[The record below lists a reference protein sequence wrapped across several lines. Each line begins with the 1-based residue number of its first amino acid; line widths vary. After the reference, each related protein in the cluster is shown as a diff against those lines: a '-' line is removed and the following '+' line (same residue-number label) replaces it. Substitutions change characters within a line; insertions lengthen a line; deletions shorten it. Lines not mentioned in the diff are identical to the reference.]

1 MCAGRVD
8 FAWLE
13 EGQGPLLL
21 LLHGFPD
28 SAHTW
33 DGVRPRLAS
42 LGYRVVSPN
51 LPGYAPTERP
61 ANYRYS
67 TVEVAKDLL
76 ALGLALS
83 DGPFVLVAQ
92 DWGCEVAYAMCTL
105 FPEHIERFVAISL
118 PHRAAY
124 ELSLEVA
131 WTARHSPYFKFWP
144 WAAARVRRDDF
155 AYLDELVQRWSPEED
170 KDLDPMEAIK
180 NMMACPGVVE
190 ATLEYYKNLQL
201 FTPRVFKTPIPVK
214 TLLLGG
220 ESDRCVPQRFYFKAD
235 AGFSGSYRV
244 QLVPGGHFMQWEHE
258 DELVE
263 AVTAFLAEPPE
274 PSVEERAAA
283 DRARTEQAL
292 ARVAAG
298 EGEPPAHHIPGSWAG
313 GLSLQPVKQAFEFVM
328 STDDYTKEHRAA
340 AGSAVFKAHPGVRST
355 FITDM
360 AGLDFVF
367 SAPPEL
373 LDRIQDGHPGFGCL
387 GLNNTELLD
396 GVVPALVARGEEHA
410 KARALVVRC
419 LQARLDAFEPSC
431 LDLLHHGPPMLR
443 GRKPGDAVSFNDAL
457 NQGVLALCFR
467 WLFGLDASPEGA
479 DVVAWLHGCFGMRS
493 DESLSNF
500 LASKLGRLKYG
511 PKAATKLLSQEI
523 LSQIRQASTHPVF
536 EAIAE
541 ELSIPGEDV
550 AAHLL
555 FLTTFNATGGT
566 VTTAF
571 PALAQLSVDKEARR
585 WLQGELDDFDGDLSD
600 LDRLPNL
607 HDFML
612 ESMRLFGRPRQYYRR
627 AMQDL
632 RVPVSVGAPVFVP
645 AGTTLV
651 LVATLARQDRTV
663 WGEDA
668 AIFDPYRF
676 GRRPELRERV
686 HSFGPPTSAPNQF
699 GCVGGE
705 LGVAAV
711 LWKALVGGMAR
722 RRDWKLEPWP
732 EPDVDAL
739 AGVVPDELE
748 WIRT

>member
-1 MCAGRVD
+1 VD

-28 SAHTW
+28 TAHTW

-61 ANYRYS
+61 ADYRYS
-67 TVEVAKDLL
+67 AVEAAKDLM

-83 DGPFVLVAQ
+83 DEPFVLVAQ
-92 DWGCEVAYAMCTL
+92 DWGCEIAYAMCSL
-105 FPEHIERFVAISL
+105 FPEHIERFVAISV

-124 ELSLEVA
+124 KMSLELA
-131 WTARHSPYFKFWP
+131 WSARHVPYFQYWP
-144 WAAARVRRDDF
+144 WAADRVRRDDF

-170 KDLDPMEAIK
+170 KDLSPMEAIK

-190 ATLEYYKNLQL
+190 AALDYYKSLPL
-201 FTPRVFKTPIPVK
+201 FTPELYKTPIPVK

-220 ESDRCVPQRFYFKAD
+220 ESDTAVPQRYYFMAD

-244 QLVPGGHFMQWEHE
+244 QLVPGGHFMQWEYE
-258 DELVE
+258 DEFVA
-263 AVTAFLAEPPE
+263 AVTAFLAEPAE
-274 PSVEERAAA
+274 PSVAERAEA
-283 DRARTEQAL
+283 DRARTAEAL

-298 EGEPPAHHIPGSWAG
+298 EGEPPAPHIPGSWWG
-313 GLSLQPVKQAFEFVM
+313 GLTLQPVKQAFDFIL
-328 STDDYTKEHRAA
+328 TADDFTKEHRAA
-340 AGSAVFKAHPGVRST
+340 AGSSVFKAHPGVRST

-360 AGLDFVF
+360 AGMDFVF
-367 SAPPEL
+367 SAPPEV
-373 LDRIQDGHPGFGCL
+373 LDRIQDGQPGFGCL

-410 KARALVVRC
+410 QARALVVRC
-419 LQARLDAFEPSC
+419 LQARQDAFEPGC

-443 GRKPGDAVSFNDAL
+443 GREPGEAVPFGAAL
-457 NQGVLALCFR
+457 HQGVLALCFR
-467 WLFGLDASPEGA
+467 WLFELEESPDGA
-479 DVVAWLHGCFGMRS
+479 DAVTWLRGCFSMRS
-493 DESLSNF
+493 DESLSDV
-500 LASKLGRLKYG
+500 LANKLGRLKNG
-511 PKAATKLLSQEI
+511 PRAATKAFSQDT
-523 LSQIRQASTHPVF
+523 LRRIRRSATYPAF

-541 ELSIPGEDV
+541 ELGIPGADI
-550 AAHLL
+550 AAHML
-555 FLTTFNATGGT
+555 FLVGFNVTGGAYA
-566 VTTAF
+566 TAF
-571 PALAQLSVDKEARR
+571 PALAQLSVDRGARD
-585 WLQGELDDFDGDLSD
+585 WLREELEDFDGDLSD
-600 LDRLPNL
+600 LDRLPRL

-612 ESMRLFGRPRQYYRR
+612 EAMRLFGRPRQFYRR
-627 AMQDL
+627 AMRDL
-632 RVPVSVGAPVFVP
+632 RIPVSVGAPVFVP

-676 GRRPELRERV
+676 GRRPELRGRV
-686 HSFGPPTSAPNQF
+686 HSFGPPSTAPNQF
-699 GCVGGE
+699 GCVGDQ

-711 LWKALVGGMAR
+711 LWKALVGGMVR
-722 RRDWKLEPWP
+722 RSDWKLDPWP
-732 EPDVDAL
+732 EPDVDAFS
-739 AGVVPDELE
+739 GVVPDELE